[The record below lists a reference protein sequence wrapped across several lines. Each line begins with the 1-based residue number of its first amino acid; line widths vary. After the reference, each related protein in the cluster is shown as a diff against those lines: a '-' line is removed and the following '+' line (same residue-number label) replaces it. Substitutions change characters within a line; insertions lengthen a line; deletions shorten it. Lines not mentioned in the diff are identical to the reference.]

1 MKRNRKRLICILSVL
16 AVLVVLSAIACVVI
30 FNRAQELDELQQ
42 EKLTELQQH
51 EGEYDPQS
59 IVLYDTSAAAAEK
72 LADKLGA
79 ALRISQD
86 GKFAALK
93 LPEGTTIADV
103 YADDANK
110 AHLAEMSADYQVK
123 TSALEEGSE
132 GRMPTRP
139 TATVNDPSYSLQTYL
154 DYLNLGTVWNKTKG
168 SGITVAIID
177 TGIDTDHPE
186 FAGRISEYSYNATED
201 KIVKDYILE
210 DGSYDWSLVEDE
222 QGHGTGVA
230 GALGASMNNNEGIVG
245 VAPEVTIIVIKA
257 ECNANGAYAR
267 TSDLVFGLY
276 YAIERDVS
284 VVNMSFGAYSPTN
297 PFADATRLA
306 VDSDVICVA
315 AAGNEG
321 TTALC
326 WPAADP
332 NVIGV
337 GALDADSWELAP
349 YSNYGDNSDI
359 VAPGTTYT
367 AKMGGG
373 YETVNGTSL
382 ASPVTAGV
390 IALALTQERYAT
402 YEEVCTLLYASSYD
416 LGDLGADWDY
426 GFGAIDAT
434 ALILEERGTIT
445 YDMLTDELEDETG
458 IFIRNHTLQE
468 MPAPE
473 RLYAIF
479 DGWYYDPQCTQPY
492 VYYEDR
498 FVTDLTLYAHWVN
511 EEDGVPYTYV
521 ELDDGTIEI
530 RSYTGRRKYITIP
543 EMIDGKP
550 VTSIG
555 DFAFS
560 GESALREVWLPDCLT
575 HIGRYAF
582 ENCSNLLHID
592 IPEGVSEIEEGA
604 FYNNLRLSYVAFT
617 GNSALEKIGNG
628 AFAYCSKVTRFEV
641 PAGVTALNGSAFV
654 GTTSMQNFSVQINN
668 TAFTAVNGVLL
679 NYTASTV
686 VAYPAGRTGNETLPV
701 TIRTIGAYAFAYTKR
716 TEIALDG
723 VQSIGAYA
731 FTCAALEALTIP
743 DSVTSMGASAF
754 EFNFYLREVSLGAG
768 LTSLPRG
775 VFGYAFMLNS
785 IEIPE
790 GITEIGAASFYKSA
804 LTSITFA
811 ENSRLMVIGAKAFA
825 QNTLTGVE
833 IPASVMA
840 IGAEAFESN
849 FALASVTFAEDSNL
863 IFIDNQAFFR
873 ASALT
878 VITLPARLATLGEY
892 AFAESGLV
900 GTIRIPASLTSFG
913 AGAFAS
919 CSRLTAFAVEAG
931 NTAYKAVKGVV
942 YTLDGAALVAYP
954 TGNTATSYTVVA
966 GTQTIAARGFEGA
979 ANLTAVTLPTSLTA
993 IEEYGMSAMTSLR
1006 NIAIPDNVMQI
1017 GRYAFNGNAKMT
1029 RATFGAGSKIP
1040 RISYAAFAN
1049 SGLYSFTV
1057 PASVSTIAQGAFAG
1071 CNRISSITFA
1081 ANSKLESISAYMFDG
1096 CRNLQTVTFQNG
1108 SALTSIQAHGFEGMS
1123 GLTTVNFGDAKLT
1136 NIDNFAFRFCD
1147 SLTTLALPETVTN
1160 IGRYAFYYCTNL
1172 TDLALPTSV
1181 ERIGSFAF
1189 LGTNELNVY
1198 FTAETLPLC
1207 LDEDW
1212 DYGIAGY
1219 YLGVT
1224 NVITVGDWQYAMLT
1238 SGGVAILKYSGSETV
1253 TDLTSLD
1260 FGGNIVNIGG
1270 GAFAYTAVE
1279 SITLPETL
1287 VTIQAEAFYHS
1298 ALQSITVPASV
1309 QFIGREAFAETP
1321 LNVLTFARNSALKVI
1336 EQSAFEG
1343 TKSLGTV
1350 TLPTSLT
1357 TMGRAAFKNSGITV
1371 LNFADGIALTEI
1383 ADEAFA
1389 YTDIITLA
1397 LPDGITDIGDGAFRA
1412 TAALESVTFSTGEL
1426 MIRSNAFYQSG
1437 LMALHIPQNV
1447 TYIGEYAFVAMP
1459 RLTEFVV
1466 AKGNP
1471 YYKAVDGLLVSKTGR
1486 KLIAVPA
1493 GRTGELTLPV
1503 SIEVIGFGA
1512 FENTALSAVH
1522 FDEDA
1527 NILSL
1532 GYRAFFGAKNLTSIH
1547 IPASVVAIDYY
1558 AFANC
1563 SALTTVTFAE
1573 GNQLRGVYEGAFY
1586 GCKNLADVMLSD
1598 SVVELSDF
1606 AFYGCAKLTN
1616 LPVSET
1622 STIKG
1627 IYSYAMAY
1635 TGITGELVL
1644 PDTLYDI
1651 DAYAFRGIK
1660 ATSIVIPNTLQK
1672 ELIIG
1677 IGAFA
1682 DCNNL
1687 AEITLPFI
1695 GASFEDGKI
1704 TWFGYIFGAGG
1715 YEANDA
1721 YIPKSLKS
1729 VVIPEGITIV
1739 GRGAFYNTFTLER
1752 IALPHSVIQ
1761 LDPECFFNCFA
1772 QYELTNT
1779 IYFKDG
1785 IMTDRFFDCKIS
1797 QPHSGGYTL
1806 QTFPAGLR
1814 GTLKIAEGVHTIA
1827 RDVLED
1833 SELEAIIFPQSLH
1846 TIGVSFLSGS
1856 GKLREVRI
1864 PDGVTEVGYYAFSF
1878 CSLLERVTIGRG
1890 VQTID
1895 VTAFTGSDCLSQIQ
1909 ISPENAYLCSVDNII
1924 YSKDCSKII
1933 VIPDGLYG
1941 KVALPEGLETIPAG
1955 MFGYSDICELII
1967 PEGCVSIGAG
1977 AFASCGTLTKVT
1989 LSSTLKEIDRLAF
2002 GSCSNL
2008 YTIIN
2013 HSPIDVMSHDQL
2025 GKYATLVI
2033 DREGNEWRYG
2043 EETILHTPDG
2053 FRFTYKEGQYTLIAY
2068 LGDESTVT
2076 LPLDING
2083 CSYEIFQMRG
2093 VRNVIIPEG
2102 FTSISSCAFQSCK
2115 TLEMVSLPNSLQNIK
2130 SNAFSFTNLT
2140 TITIPS
2146 TVTNIDSNAFYN
2158 SSLRSL
2164 IVMQGSELQ
2173 AIGERAFG
2181 STSIE
2186 EVDLRNASKLK
2197 EIGTAAFIYCDE
2209 LVRAYIPASVE
2220 RVSGLFNDC
2229 DALAEVIVASDNP
2242 YITVKDG
2249 VVYDRA
2255 MTQIMDLLIP
2265 IEGEFVIPEGVEKI
2279 LSGAFYNAGVTKLVC
2294 PSSLKVIE
2302 EGTFFSCSNL
2312 KELVLNDGLEYL
2324 SGFQACRALE
2334 RITIPT
2340 TVQTMSNAFWECSSL
2355 REVSFAPNSNCTEIH
2370 GCFSSTLI
2378 TEFVIPASVMRFSTN
2393 FQHCTYVHYIIEEGN
2408 QGDFE
2413 MPSNGLS
2420 GVLELADDEVF
2431 HAPHFDL
2438 HDQYVNVT
2446 GIVASPNHPLY
2457 TSKDGVL
2464 YNKEMTEIIYVP
2476 KGITGIVEIPDTVT
2490 DIDAAFSWCNQLTG
2504 VILPEGITRLEAR
2517 AFLGCRSLLQITIP
2531 GTLTF
2536 IGENAFFS
2544 CESLSVIY
2552 NNSDMEIPLTV
2563 VEQGVVEYSLKMLVD
2578 KDGNKH
2584 YATGIEDYEIIETA
2598 DGYRFAKEN
2607 DWYYLLAYIG
2617 QETTIVLPATMQGS
2631 LYRIRS
2637 MNGMVNVTIPSGIE
2651 IEEDALFNNRTIRS
2665 IVIEKGITSIASKAL
2680 ANGSLAFITLPEG
2693 LEEIGYGAFSGCR
2706 NLTSITIP
2714 EGVMSIGSSVFSG
2727 CTSLTSIT
2735 IPYSVTSIGDYAF
2748 SDCTSLTS
2756 ITIPDSVT
2764 SIGAFAFID
2773 CTSLT
2778 SITIPDSVTFIDRSA
2793 FKNTA
2798 YCNDCANWIG
2808 KGLYIGNHL
2817 IAVDTSVKRFHVR
2830 EGTVSI
2836 VNDAFASCYAL
2847 KLLTIGGDR
2856 FHGYY
2861 HAGILSYLTNL
2872 ETLVVMQMPTHYI
2885 SWYFSCD
2892 FSIPLT
2898 LKNIVL
2904 AEGIQMHDDAFL
2916 GFTGITI
2923 YVEATES
2930 DTRWDDN
2937 YPSWNNGNRVLY
2949 GDKWINATFY
2959 NPDGS
2964 ILSKEIFT
2972 TSQVIRVP
2980 YLEIQGDAQY
2990 TYEVIGWDLDG
3001 DGTPDTV
3008 PATSTTDIVAS
3019 PIVVAHTN
3027 SYTVTFLDKDGTTPL
3042 YTFVLPYGSTVPLPE
3057 VPTKKGYTFL
3067 GWGGYTEG
3075 MIVESDITIT
3085 SIWQHEGT
3093 GHTYAAP
3100 VWVAPTCTERGYN
3113 KHICT
3118 VCDEWYG
3125 TDYVAELGHTYT
3137 VSTVAPTCIEQGY
3150 DQHVCACGHSYCDNF
3165 VAENGHSFGAWVTDV
3180 AATCTE
3186 TGLCHRDCAACGEVE
3201 REAIAANGHAY
3212 TVTVLREPTCRSEG
3226 LLLHA
3231 CDNCD
3236 SRIEEATGTAP
3247 HNYQKK
3253 YASKTFLQWLMELI
3267 LDVFFG
3273 YEGERGYYYECADCR
3288 HVQTAA
3294 EQNSF
3299 ASAKEVCVHEYSDV
3313 QVVKAATCTEQG
3325 ISGRICSLCKA
3336 VSDAN
3341 TFDALGHDHST
3352 EWTVDVAPT
3361 CTTVGSKSH
3370 HCTRCEDKA
3379 DATEID
3385 ALGHTWGD
3393 WYVLKAPTCTE
3404 TGTDE
3409 RECTVCHEKET
3420 RTVDANGHTSAV
3432 PVVENKVEP
3441 NCTEDGSYDSVVYC
3455 SVCAAELSREQK
3467 TIEKLGHDHSTEW
3480 TVDVAPTCTAVGS
3493 KSHHCTRC
3501 EDKAD
3506 VTEIPALGHTWG
3518 DWYELKAPTCT
3529 ETGTDERECTVC
3541 HEKET
3546 RTVDAN
3552 GHTSAV
3558 PVVENKVEPN
3568 CTEDGSYDSVVYCSV
3583 CVAELSREQK
3593 TIEKL
3598 GHEHSTEWTVDVA
3611 PTCTTVGSKS
3621 HHCTRCED
3629 KADVTEITALGHS
3642 FTDYRSNHDATYT
3655 DNGTE
3660 TAKCDRCDVTDTRSD
3675 EGSAL
3680 GLDQKFKDE
3689 MAALSENASTEMT
3702 YAELY
3707 AALQTYAAL
3716 SDAEKMNVATEYA
3729 ALEQLVEAYN
3739 IKAKTAN
3746 AELANATEFAFAPIA
3761 ATGFVFVA
3769 ALWFLLRKKF
3779 FI

>member
-30 FNRAQELDELQQ
+30 FNRAQELDSLQQ
-42 EKLTELQQH
+42 EKLTELAEH

-59 IVLYDTSAAAAEK
+59 IVLQSTSPAAAKNLAE
-72 LADKLGA
+72 KLGA

-86 GKFAALK
+86 GKFAALT
-93 LPEGTTIADV
+93 LPQGVTIADV
-103 YADDANK
+103 YADDDYK
-110 AHLAEMSADYQVK
+110 GHLAEMSADYQVK
-123 TSALEEGSE
+123 ASELSEESV

-154 DYLNLGTVWNKTKG
+154 DYLNLGKVWSTTKG

-201 KIVKDYILE
+201 KIVKDYVLE

-416 LGDLGADWDY
+416 LGDLGADWEY

-492 VYYEDR
+492 LYYEDR

-560 GESALREVWLPDCLT
+560 GESDLREIWLPDCLT

-592 IPEGVSEIEEGA
+592 IPEGVTEIEAGA
-604 FYNNLRLSYVAFT
+604 FYNNVRLSYVAFA
-617 GNSALEKIGNG
+617 GNSALATIGDE
-628 AFAYCSKVTRFEV
+628 AFAYCSKLTRFEV
-641 PAGVTALNGSAFV
+641 PAGVVSLNGSAFL
-654 GTTSMQNFSVQINN
+654 GTTSMQNISVHINN

-686 VAYPAGRTGNETLPV
+686 VAYPAGRTGNEALPV
-701 TIRTIGAYAFAYTKR
+701 TVRSIGDCAFAYTKR

-723 VQSIGAYA
+723 VQSIGKYA
-731 FTCAALEALTIP
+731 FTYAALENVVIS
-743 DSVTSMGASAF
+743 DSVTFMGAGAF
-754 EFNFYLREVSLGAG
+754 KANFYMRHVSLGAG
-768 LTSLPRG
+768 LTSIPAS
-775 VFGYAFMLNS
+775 AFADTYMLTS
-785 IEIPE
+785 IEIPA
-790 GITEIGAASFYKSA
+790 GIAQIGGVAFASSG
-804 LTSITFA
+804 LRNVTFA
-811 ENSRLMVIGAKAFA
+811 ENSRLMVIGASAFVQCA
-825 QNTLTGVE
+825 LTGIE

-840 IGAEAFESN
+840 IGGRAFMAN
-849 FALASVTFAEDSNL
+849 FALASVTFAEGSNL
-863 IFIDNQAFFR
+863 ISIGEKAFFGN
-873 ASALT
+873 SALT
-878 VITLPARLATLGEY
+878 AIALPARLTTLGEY
-892 AFAESGLV
+892 AFASSGIV
-900 GTIRIPASLTSFG
+900 GTVTLPASLISFG

-919 CSRLTAFAVEAG
+919 CKALTDFTVEAE
-931 NTAYKAVKGVV
+931 NTVYEAVAGVV

-954 TGNTATSYTVVA
+954 TGNAATSYTVVA
-966 GTQTIAARGFEGA
+966 GTQTIAPRAFEGA
-979 ANLTAVTLPTSLTA
+979 ANLHAVTLPESLTA
-993 IEEYGMSAMTSLR
+993 IEEYGMSKMTALTG
-1006 NIAIPDNVMQI
+1006 IAIPDNVTQI
-1017 GRYAFNGNAKMT
+1017 ARYAFAENYKMT
-1029 RATFGAGSKIP
+1029 SATFGAGTKLP
-1040 RISYAAFAN
+1040 RIGYAAFAY
-1049 SGLYSFTV
+1049 SGLWDFTV
-1057 PASVSTIAQGAFAG
+1057 PANVSTIAQGAFEG
-1071 CNRISSITFA
+1071 CNTLYSITFA

-1096 CRNLQTVTFQNG
+1096 CSSLQSITFESG
-1108 SALTSIQAHGFEGMS
+1108 CALTSIEAHGFEGMS
-1123 GLTTVNFGDAKLT
+1123 SLTTVNFGDAALE

-1160 IGRYAFYYCTNL
+1160 IGRYAFYYCTSL
-1172 TDLALPTSV
+1172 VELAVPSSV
-1181 ERIGSFAF
+1181 EHIGSFAF

-1198 FTAETLPLC
+1198 FAAETLPPY

-1224 NVITVGDWQYAMLT
+1224 NVVTDGDWQYATLT
-1238 SGGVAILKYSGSETV
+1238 SGGIAIIKYNGSETAI
-1253 TDLTSLD
+1253 DLTALD
-1260 FGGNIVNIGG
+1260 IGG
-1270 GAFAYTAVE
+1270 DITTIGGSAFAYTAVE

-1298 ALQSITVPASV
+1298 ALQSITIPASV

-1321 LNVLTFARNSALKVI
+1321 LTVLDFAGNSALKVI
-1336 EQSAFEG
+1336 EQSAFED
-1343 TKSLGTV
+1343 TKSLGAV
-1350 TLPTSLT
+1350 TLPASLT

-1371 LNFADGIALTEI
+1371 LNFAENIALTEI

-1389 YTDIITLA
+1389 YTNITVLA

-1412 TAALESVTFSTGEL
+1412 TAALESVTFGTGEL

-1437 LMALHIPQNV
+1437 LTALHIPKNV

-1459 RLTEFVV
+1459 RLTEFAV
-1466 AKGNP
+1466 AEGNP

-1486 KLIAVPA
+1486 KLIAAPA

-1522 FDEDA
+1522 FAADA

-1532 GYRAFFGAKNLTSIH
+1532 GYRAFFGAKSLTEIH

-1563 SALTTVTFAE
+1563 TALTTVTFAE

-1586 GCKNLADVMLSD
+1586 ACKNLSNITLPD
-1598 SVVELSDF
+1598 SINEISDF
-1606 AFYGCAKLTN
+1606 AFYGCAKLTK
-1616 LPVSET
+1616 LPVSE
-1622 STIKG
+1622 STGIKG

-1635 TGITGELVL
+1635 TGITGELLL
-1644 PDTLYDI
+1644 PETLYDI
-1651 DAYAFRGIK
+1651 GDYAFKGLK
-1660 ATSIVIPNTLQK
+1660 VTSITVSDALQK
-1672 ELIIG
+1672 ELVIG

-1687 AEITLPFI
+1687 TEITLPFI

-1721 YIPKSLKS
+1721 YIPKSLKT

-1752 IALPHSVIQ
+1752 IALPHSIIQ
-1761 LDPECFFNCFA
+1761 LDTECFFNCFA

-1785 IMTDRFFDCKIS
+1785 VMTDRFFDCEI
-1797 QPHSGGYTL
+1797 
-1806 QTFPAGLR
+1806 TFPAGIR

-1827 RDVLED
+1827 DGVLWY
-1833 SELEAIIFPQSLH
+1833 SELDAIILPESLR
-1846 TIGVSFLSGS
+1846 TIGSRFLYNA

-1864 PDGVTEVGYYAFSF
+1864 PDGVTEVGFYAFGF
-1878 CSLLERVTIGRG
+1878 CSSLERVTIGRG

-1933 VIPDGLYG
+1933 IIPDGLFG
-1941 KVALPEGLETIPAG
+1941 NVALPEGLETIPAG
-1955 MFGYSDICELII
+1955 SFGYSDICELII
-1967 PEGCVSIGAG
+1967 PEGCVSIGAD
-1977 AFASCGTLTKVT
+1977 AFASCNTLTKIT
-1989 LSSTLKEIDRLAF
+1989 LPSTLKEIDRLAF

-2013 HSPIDVMSHDQL
+2013 QSSIDVMAHDQL
-2025 GKYATLVI
+2025 GQYATLVI

-2043 EETILHTPDG
+2043 EETTLDTPEG
-2053 FRFTYKEGQYTLIAY
+2053 FRFTYKDGQYTLIAY

-2115 TLEMVSLPNSLQNIK
+2115 TLETVSLPNSLQKIEG
-2130 SNAFSFTNLT
+2130 NAFSFTNLT

-2146 TVTNIDSNAFYN
+2146 TVTHIDVNAFYD

-2164 IVMQGSELQ
+2164 IIAQGSELQ
-2173 AIGERAFG
+2173 RIGKSAFA
-2181 STSIE
+2181 STNIE
-2186 EVDLRNASKLK
+2186 EVDLRNARKLK
-2197 EIGTAAFIYCDE
+2197 EIGKAAFSYCDE

-2563 VEQGVVEYSLKMLVD
+2563 VKQGVVEYSLKMLVD

-2651 IEEDALFNNRTIRS
+2651 IEKHALFNNRTIRS

-2808 KGLYIGNHL
+2808 EGLYIGNHL

-2847 KLLTIGGDR
+2847 KLLTIGGDH
-2856 FHGYY
+2856 FHGYN

-2872 ETLVVMQMPTHYI
+2872 ETLVVMQMPMHYI
-2885 SWYFSCD
+2885 YQYFVGSSL
-2892 FSIPLT
+2892 SIPLT

-2904 AEGIQMHDDAFL
+2904 ANGVKMHSDAFY
-2916 GFTGITI
+2916 GITDVTI
-2923 YVEATES
+2923 YVENVEN
-2930 DTRWDDN
+2930 DVRWDDN

-2980 YLEIQGDAQY
+2980 YLEIEGDAQY

-3001 DGTPDTV
+3001 DGTPDAI
-3008 PATSTTDIVAS
+3008 PATSATDIVAS

-3042 YTFVLPYGSTVPLPE
+3042 YTFVLPYGSSVPSPE
-3057 VPTKKGYTFL
+3057 APTKKGYTFL
-3067 GWGGYTEG
+3067 GWNGYIEG
-3075 MIVESDITIT
+3075 MIVEGDVTIT
-3085 SIWQHEGT
+3085 SNWQHNGT
-3093 GHTYAAP
+3093 GHTYAVP
-3100 VWVAPTCTERGYN
+3100 VWVDPTCAEQGYN
-3113 KHICT
+3113 KHVCT
-3118 VCDEWYG
+3118 ICDEWYG
-3125 TDYVAELGHTYT
+3125 TDYVSALGHTYT
-3137 VSTVAPTCIEQGY
+3137 DSTVAPTCTEQGY
-3150 DQHVCACGHSYCDNF
+3150 DLHVCACGHSYKDNL
-3165 VAENGHSFGAWVTDV
+3165 VDANGHSFGEWITDV

-3201 REAIAANGHAY
+3201 RETVVANGHAY
-3212 TVTVLREPTCRSEG
+3212 AVTVLREPTCRSEG

-3231 CDNCD
+3231 CDNCN
-3236 SRIEEATGTAP
+3236 SRIEEATETAP

-3253 YASKTFLQWLMELI
+3253 YASKTFLQWLMELV

-3273 YEGERGYYYECADCR
+3273 YEGEHGYYYECADCR

-3299 ASAKEVCVHEYSDV
+3299 ASVKEVCVHEYSDV

-3341 TFDALGHDHST
+3341 TFDALGHDHS
-3352 EWTVDVAPT
+3352 A
-3361 CTTVGSKSH
+3361 
-3370 HCTRCEDKA
+3370 
-3379 DATEID
+3379 
-3385 ALGHTWGD
+3385 
-3393 WYVLKAPTCTE
+3393 
-3404 TGTDE
+3404 
-3409 RECTVCHEKET
+3409 
-3420 RTVDANGHTSAV
+3420 
-3432 PVVENKVEP
+3432 
-3441 NCTEDGSYDSVVYC
+3441 
-3455 SVCAAELSREQK
+3455 
-3467 TIEKLGHDHSTEW
+3467 
-3480 TVDVAPTCTAVGS
+3480 
-3493 KSHHCTRC
+3493 
-3501 EDKAD
+3501 
-3506 VTEIPALGHTWG
+3506 
-3518 DWYELKAPTCT
+3518 
-3529 ETGTDERECTVC
+3529 
-3541 HEKET
+3541 
-3546 RTVDAN
+3546 
-3552 GHTSAV
+3552 
-3558 PVVENKVEPN
+3558 
-3568 CTEDGSYDSVVYCSV
+3568 
-3583 CVAELSREQK
+3583 
-3593 TIEKL
+3593 
-3598 GHEHSTEWTVDVA
+3598 EWTVDVA

-3629 KADVTEITALGHS
+3629 KADVTEIPALGHS

-3675 EGSAL
+3675 EDSAL

-3707 AALQTYAAL
+3707 AVLQTYAAL
-3716 SDAEKMNVATEYA
+3716 PDAEKMNVATEYA
-3729 ALEQLVEAYN
+3729 ALEQLIEAYN

-3746 AELANATEFAFAPIA
+3746 AELANATEIAFAPIA